1 MSAGGP
7 HAVRHQE
14 GARVDGRD
22 IKVNGPARRSSLR
35 PARCSGAAA
44 TGPRPWTTS
53 PTPRGSA
60 GPCCCITSRPRRPS
74 SVISSPAT
82 PPRSPPWPTGSSTPH
97 PTTARPPPPRL
108 AGVVDALLDHPEVSS
123 WVTIDKGTRTMAPA
137 PDSSPPR
144 ATAAPAAGRNH
155 RWSRRRAARHR
166 GRRCGHQAL
175 RPPTPRAAIRPTRP
189 ARCSSRT
196 RNELPLGA
204 VRAASC
210 GRVGKAPLRGKSAT
224 RR

>member
-1 MSAGGP
+1 M
-7 HAVRHQE
+7 
-14 GARVDGRD
+14 DGRD

-60 GPCCCITSRPRRPS
+60 GPCCCITSRPRSAVLGDLLAGYTTAITAVANRLLD
-74 SVISSPAT
+74 AT
-82 PPRSPPWPTGSSTPH
+82 PHDRAAAATEAGRCRGRP
-97 PTTARPPPPRL
+97 ARPPPRSA
-108 AGVVDALLDHPEVSS
+108 AGSPS
-123 WVTIDKGTRTMAPA
+123 TKAPA
-137 PDSSPPR
+137 RWPR
-144 ATAAPAAGRNH
+144 RPTLRRPGQPAAPAAGRNH

-189 ARCSSRT
+189 ACCSSRT

-204 VRAASC
+204 VRAAIC
-210 GRVGKAPLRGKSAT
+210 GRVGTAPLRGKSAT
-224 RR
+224 RC